1 MAILIEEEKK
11 QRGNILATVGWVII
25 VVILL
30 IAGYYLFV
38 AVPGPVLVA
47 PSAGFTALQP
57 LSQISVLPQDV
68 ANMSSFQALHQSASQ
83 PATSTVATGKPNPF
97 IP

>member
-1 MAILIEEEKK
+1 MAIIIEEEKK
-11 QRGNILATVGWVII
+11 QHGNMLATAGWIVILAVAA
-25 VVILL
+25 

-38 AVPGPVLVA
+38 AAPEPVLVA

-68 ANMSSFQALHQSASQ
+68 TGMSSFQALHQAVPQ